1 MKKIILS
8 LIILLVFVFSVS
20 AFDFQNL
27 FEIISKF
34 DMGERLTGKAT
45 SGSYC
50 TGASVNCADIKTQTD
65 CINQQGCTW
74 DLEGEATCT
83 GKAQPCNW
91 WKRYQCC
98 MLYVMEGKHLLVI
111 VESQNLSVSKT
122 GFAVGILM

>member
-65 CINQQGCTW
+65 CINQ
-74 DLEGEATCT
+74 
-83 GKAQPCNW
+83 
-91 WKRYQCC
+91 